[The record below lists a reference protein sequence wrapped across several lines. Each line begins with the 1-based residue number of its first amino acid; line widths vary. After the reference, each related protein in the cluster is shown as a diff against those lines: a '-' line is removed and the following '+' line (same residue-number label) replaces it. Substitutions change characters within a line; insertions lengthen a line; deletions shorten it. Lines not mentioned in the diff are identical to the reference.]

1 MYVARPPMGWNS
13 WNTFGENIDESLI
26 RETADAMVDTGL
38 RDAGY
43 TYLVIDDCWS
53 QKERGPQG
61 ELRADER
68 KFPNGMKAVADY
80 VHSKGLKFG
89 MYSCDGVLTCAGYPG
104 SYGHEFQDARTFAE
118 WGVDFLKYDNCY
130 KTKSMNGELLY
141 RRMSL
146 ALKAR
151 GRDFKLHRREIVP
164 LVLLGLLVA
173 LSSLSLFLSY
183 NYMDAGI
190 ASTLLFVY
198 PIFVALI
205 MAFGFREKLSP
216 QTALCI
222 LLALA
227 GIGLLFKGSDGSTLN
242 ITGTVLV
249 MVSALSYA
257 IYIVGVN
264 RPVLKSVAT
273 LKVTFYVLL
282 FGLLLYVVRLDFGM
296 AVHVP
301 DKWYLWGNLLA
312 LAVFPTA
319 ISFLCTTS
327 AIQYIGST
335 PTAILGALEPVTAV
349 FFGVMIFGETLTLR
363 ICCGILL
370 IIIAVSLIVA
380 GNRVAVYLVR
390 FRKLFPR
397 LPLKKAGRK
406 GSDSP
411 DRQDG
416 E

>member
-1 MYVARPPMGWNS
+1 M
-13 WNTFGENIDESLI
+13 NTK
-26 RETADAMVDTGL
+26 AK
-38 RDAGY
+38 GY
-43 TYLVIDDCWS
+43 LL
-53 QKERGPQG
+53 G
-61 ELRADER
+61 
-68 KFPNGMKAVADY
+68 AVAAATY
-80 VHSKGLKFG
+80 G
-89 MYSCDGVLTCAGYPG
+89 MNPLFALPLYKAGMDPDSVLFFRYL
-104 SYGHEFQDARTFAE
+104 FAIP
-118 WGVDFLKYDNCY
+118 
-130 KTKSMNGELLY
+130 LLGT
-141 RRMSL
+141 M
-146 ALKAR
+146 LKAR

-301 DKWYLWGNLLA
+301 DNGTFGGTCSHWPFSRRRSRFCVLPA
-312 LAVFPTA
+312 P
-319 ISFLCTTS
+319 SSTS
-327 AIQYIGST
+327 
-335 PTAILGALEPVTAV
+335 
-349 FFGVMIFGETLTLR
+349 
-363 ICCGILL
+363 
-370 IIIAVSLIVA
+370 
-380 GNRVAVYLVR
+380 VR
-390 FRKLFPR
+390 RRRQSSAPW
-397 LPLKKAGRK
+397 
-406 GSDSP
+406 SP
-411 DRQDG
+411 SRPSSSG
-416 E
+416 

>member
-1 MYVARPPMGWNS
+1 M
-13 WNTFGENIDESLI
+13 NTK
-26 RETADAMVDTGL
+26 AK
-38 RDAGY
+38 GY
-43 TYLVIDDCWS
+43 LL
-53 QKERGPQG
+53 G
-61 ELRADER
+61 
-68 KFPNGMKAVADY
+68 AVAAATY
-80 VHSKGLKFG
+80 G
-89 MYSCDGVLTCAGYPG
+89 MNPLFALPLYKAGMDPDSVLFFRYL
-104 SYGHEFQDARTFAE
+104 FAIP
-118 WGVDFLKYDNCY
+118 
-130 KTKSMNGELLY
+130 LLGT
-141 RRMSL
+141 M
-146 ALKAR
+146 LKAR

-282 FGLLLYVVRLDFGM
+282 FDGKIVGCGGINLADERTTGKISWDILHPEYQGRSLGTRLLGFRIEKLGSLGGIRRITVRTSQLAFGFYRKQGFVLKEVKKDYWAEGFDQMTCLRLLKINM
-296 AVHVP
+296 A
-301 DKWYLWGNLLA
+301 
-312 LAVFPTA
+312 
-319 ISFLCTTS
+319 
-327 AIQYIGST
+327 
-335 PTAILGALEPVTAV
+335 
-349 FFGVMIFGETLTLR
+349 
-363 ICCGILL
+363 
-370 IIIAVSLIVA
+370 
-380 GNRVAVYLVR
+380 NR
-390 FRKLFPR
+390 
-397 LPLKKAGRK
+397 
-406 GSDSP
+406 
-411 DRQDG
+411 
-416 E
+416 

>member
-1 MYVARPPMGWNS
+1 MRDVCATGWRSRDNFARS
-13 WNTFGENIDESLI
+13 AFAAEINTIFAAKSDRMN
-26 RETADAMVDTGL
+26 TKAK
-38 RDAGY
+38 GY
-43 TYLVIDDCWS
+43 LL
-53 QKERGPQG
+53 G
-61 ELRADER
+61 
-68 KFPNGMKAVADY
+68 AVAAATY
-80 VHSKGLKFG
+80 G
-89 MYSCDGVLTCAGYPG
+89 MNPLFALPLYKAGMDPDSVLFFRYL
-104 SYGHEFQDARTFAE
+104 FAIP
-118 WGVDFLKYDNCY
+118 
-130 KTKSMNGELLY
+130 LLGT
-141 RRMSL
+141 M
-146 ALKAR
+146 LKAR

-380 GNRVAVYLVR
+380 GNRVAAYVVR

-411 DRQDG
+411 DRKG
-416 E
+416 RE